1 MSTASTSASATA
13 TTLAPDPR
21 HAGGAPP
28 AGGRAVPRSPTKG
41 PTWLA
46 VPALAWYLVFMLG
59 PVAAI
64 FVIASLHWPG
74 MLQPRSF
81 AALDN
86 YRTVL
91 ADPVFWQAVRN
102 TGVQLAVA
110 LPVMLVCAYM
120 LAYYLVQRPPG
131 HRPLRYLLFVPGLI
145 STPAKAMF
153 FYAALSPD
161 GLVNGILRDLG
172 LGSLARVWLADPDTA
187 LYGIVALDIW
197 AGIGFTAVLIAARLG
212 SVGDEIAE
220 AAQLDGAGHW
230 RAMWRI
236 HFPIVRDYV
245 GVVAM
250 LQFLWTLFG
259 SAQHVLL
266 LTKGGPGDSS
276 TTLAYL
282 VYQKAFLQA
291 DLGYSQAVG
300 VFLFAAGLAG
310 MLLIR
315 RALRPSH

>member
-1 MSTASTSASATA
+1 MPTAPA
-13 TTLAPDPR
+13 LAPDPQ
-21 HAGGAPP
+21 HAAPAPGA
-28 AGGRAVPRSPTKG
+28 AGPRAVKGRAQG
-41 PTWLA
+41 GTWLA
-46 VPALAWYLVFMLG
+46 VPALVWYLIFMVG

-91 ADPVFWQAVRN
+91 DDPVFWQAVGN
-102 TGVQLAVA
+102 TVQQLAIA
-110 LPVMLVCAYM
+110 IPVMIVSAYL
-120 LAYYLVQRPPG
+120 LAYYLVQQPPG
-131 HRPLRYLLFVPGLI
+131 HRLLRYLLFLPGLI

-161 GLVNGILRDLG
+161 GLLNGVLRDVG
-172 LGSLARVWLADPDTA
+172 LGSLSHLWLADEGTA
-187 LYGIVALDIW
+187 LYGIIALDIW

-212 SVGDEIAE
+212 SVPDELSE

-230 RAMWRI
+230 RTMWRI
-236 HFPIVRDYV
+236 HFPVVRDYI
-245 GVVAM
+245 GVVTM

-266 LTKGGPGDSS
+266 LTQGGPGNAS

-300 VFLFAAGLAG
+300 VFLFAFGLMG

-315 RALRPSH
+315 RCLRQSH